1 MLWDTI
7 NFFFIISKCFC
18 YFCHQ
23 VLQLFPYFT
32 THIII
37 EDLLNT
43 RSVDL
48 TIDNILE
55 GRLVAPQQ
63 FIEEEP
69 VVFESTPTVNT
80 IEQFINMP
88 TSNR

>member
-1 MLWDTI
+1 M
-7 NFFFIISKCFC
+7 
-18 YFCHQ
+18 
-23 VLQLFPYFT
+23 
-32 THIII
+32 II
-37 EDLLNT
+37 EDLLTT

-69 VVFESTPTVNT
+69 VVFETTPSVNRVD
-80 IEQFINMP
+80 QFINMP
-88 TSNR
+88 PSNR

>member
-1 MLWDTI
+1 M
-7 NFFFIISKCFC
+7 
-18 YFCHQ
+18 
-23 VLQLFPYFT
+23 V
-32 THIII
+32 I
-37 EDLLNT
+37 EDLLTT

-69 VVFESTPTVNT
+69 VIVDSTPMVNSV
-80 IEQFINMP
+80 EQFINTP
-88 TSNR
+88 TSTM